1 MRPNYIAVNY
11 LSAEQISKS
20 FNDKWLF
27 KNLTLG
33 ISAGEKFALVGENG
47 TGKTTLLKILTGEL
61 TSDSGVVS
69 LREGIRLGYLTQ
81 QPNAPDHLTIKEILF
96 DEKNKLAAAVM
107 RYEACVHD
115 PATSPDA
122 MQAALEE
129 MESLDAWEFDAK
141 VNEIT
146 SRLGIT
152 NFDQTFATLSGG
164 QRKRVFMAK
173 MLLLDPNLLIMDEPT
188 NHLDLEAIEWLE
200 NYLSGQNI
208 TLIMVTHDRYF
219 LDNVSTTI
227 IELDKG
233 KLYTYKGNYAYYLE
247 KKSEREEILKAEVS
261 KARNLLKK
269 ELEWMRRQPKAR
281 GTKAK
286 YRVEAFYDL
295 KDKASQNLKKDRL
308 ELDIRETRQGGKI
321 IELHHVNKAFGDRKL
336 VDDFSYIFKKKDRI
350 GIVGNNGVGKSTFL
364 DLLTLRAKP
373 DSGEVL
379 PGQTTKIGY
388 FTQEASALNPEHR
401 VIEEVKEIAEY
412 ITLADGA
419 QISASSFLDLFLF
432 PPEKQYN
439 VIGKLSGGEKKRLQL
454 LKVLI
459 TNPNFLVLDEPTND
473 FDIETLNVLEDFL
486 DKFAGC
492 LVLVSHDRYFM
503 DRLIDQLFVFDGEGK
518 IKFFNGN
525 YSDYK
530 TYKEELESNEITEE
544 KSISEPSVKNPQTDT
559 KKLSYTEKKEHEKLV
574 AEIEKLENEK
584 AALIEK
590 LSSGTLPTDEL
601 VDSSKKIKS
610 LTDQIDSKTLRWLEL
625 EDIG

>member
-1 MRPNYIAVNY
+1 M
-11 LSAEQISKS
+11 
-20 FNDKWLF
+20 
-27 KNLTLG
+27 G

-61 TSDSGVVS
+61 SSDSGVVS

-81 QPNAPDHLTIKEILF
+81 QPNAADQLTIKEILF

-115 PATSPDA
+115 PATSPDV
-122 MQAALEE
+122 MQAALED
-129 MESLDAWEFDAK
+129 MEALDAWEFDAK

-173 MLLLDPNLLIMDEPT
+173 MLLLDPTLLIMDEPT

-219 LDNVSTTI
+219 LDNVATTI

-247 KKSEREEILKAEVS
+247 KKSEREEIKKAEVG
-261 KARNLLKK
+261 KAKNLLKK

-286 YRVEAFYDL
+286 YRIEAFHEL
-295 KDKASQNLKKDRL
+295 KEKASQDLKKDRL
-308 ELDIRETRQGGKI
+308 ELDIKETRQGGKI
-321 IELHHVNKAFGDRKL
+321 IELHHVTKSYGVKQL

-350 GIVGNNGVGKSTFL
+350 GIVGNNGIGKSTFL
-364 DLLTLRAKP
+364 DLLTLKVKP
-373 DSGEVL
+373 DSGEIL

-388 FTQEASALNPEHR
+388 FTQEASELNPTHR
-401 VIEEVKEIAEY
+401 VIEEVKEIAEF
-412 ITLADGA
+412 ITMADGS

-439 VIGKLSGGEKKRLQL
+439 IIGKLSGGEKKRLQL

-503 DRLIDQLFVFDGEGK
+503 DRLINQLFVFEGDGK

-530 TYKEELESNEITEE
+530 EYKTELESKEVLKLASTADSRTKE
-544 KSISEPSVKNPQTDT
+544 VQTDS
-559 KKLSYTEKKEHEKLV
+559 KKLSFNEKKEYEKLV
-574 AEIEKLENEK
+574 AEIEKLESEK
-584 AALIEK
+584 AVLIEK
-590 LSSGTLPTDEL
+590 LSSGTLATDEL
-601 VDSSKKIKS
+601 VDSSKKIKL